1 MDETI
6 RNQDDQWQRIAKFLP
21 EKQAGTRGRP
31 PKEARTILNGII
43 WLARS
48 GAPWRDLPERYGSW
62 KAVYTRFQKLLKSG
76 IIQAIFEELTIDAD
90 METLNIDST
99 SVRVHQ
105 HAAGAKKGAN
115 PPKSE
120 DQEVD

>member
-1 MDETI
+1 MRRYEITDE
-6 RNQDDQWQRIAKFLP
+6 QWQRIAKFFP
-21 EKQAGTRGRP
+21 VKEPGTRGRP
-31 PKEARTILNGII
+31 PKESRTVLNGII

-62 KAVYTRFQKLLKSG
+62 KTVYYRFRELLENG
-76 IIQAIFEELTIDAD
+76 VLQAIFETLNIDAD
-90 METLNIDST
+90 METLNLDST

-115 PPKSE
+115 LPKS
-120 DQEVD
+120 DAHEVV